1 MSETET
7 NIITQNEGE
16 RFAIEHNGGVA
27 LYGAEKQP
35 PMQHKFGGQIVHTGT
50 PQQPLVHMVCWDEED
65 SCHVQVAGN
74 VVLTGDPDKPVHVH
88 MRHEFANTHQQTHAI
103 EPMDHSLKVD
113 TRLAEPIHHALQ
125 MRTPLQLRFC
135 NPWHIVSDYVLDIN
149 LGNNRVIS
157 VRLTGA
163 TVATPQPCADENCP
177 PPTIQPDHP

>member
-1 MSETET
+1 MSDIETT
-7 NIITQNEGE
+7 IVTQNEGD

-65 SCHVQVAGN
+65 SCHVQVAGS
-74 VVLTGDPDKPVHVH
+74 VALTGDSEKPVHVQ
-88 MRHEFANTHQQTHAI
+88 MRHEFATIHQQTHAV
-103 EPMDHSLKVD
+103 EPMDHTLKVD
-113 TRLAEPIHHALQ
+113 TQLAQPIHHALQ

-135 NPWHIVSDYVLDIN
+135 NPWHIVSDYVLEIN

-177 PPTIQPDHP
+177 PPTAQPDHP